1 MDGKKWK
8 EIREK
13 RKEIRAEN
21 EKKCFKKGK
30 SSLKKGKGRQKMG
43 AFGGFSPP
51 KWGRKQKNGQ
61 RLRNSFGLGVKPGD
75 FGSNRV
81 EKPRFGSQKRGG
93 GGGNPQI

>member
-1 MDGKKWK
+1 
-8 EIREK
+8 
-13 RKEIRAEN
+13 
-21 EKKCFKKGK
+21 
-30 SSLKKGKGRQKMG
+30 MG

-61 RLRNSFGLGVKPGD
+61 RLTNSFGLGVKPGD